1 MCCARGAHT
10 NAVRGAVD
18 GGLGGSA
25 GARAMPSNRRREVSV
40 DGTVV
45 HLSAR
50 SWPPRVRASG
60 MGQAPAIVTRLG
72 RDCVRAR
79 SLKAIERVP
88 EGRRQKVRRTIG
100 TEDELQGSVSRTDS
114 VVSIDADR
122 GGVSLLSRY
131 TGVAPSCTN
140 GREGKRWDE
149 LPVSLNPGTKECRR
163 LAWR

>member
-1 MCCARGAHT
+1 
-10 NAVRGAVD
+10 
-18 GGLGGSA
+18 
-25 GARAMPSNRRREVSV
+25 MPSNRRREVSV